1 MRRRHGRGF
10 HNKVVV
16 ITGGASGIGRA
27 LGHAFAQRGA
37 IIAVLDVN
45 GDGATEVASAIESAE
60 QVETLGVHCD
70 VTDELGCLSAIEAVL
85 ERFGGIDVLINNA
98 GITQRDAFANTSVQS
113 LRTVMEV
120 NFFGA
125 VTCTKHALDSLV
137 QRRGTIIVTSS
148 IAGLVPLLGRTSY
161 CASKH
166 ALHGLFGTLRAE
178 LRDLGVHVLI
188 VCPSFVRTN
197 LQTRALSGNGEVT
210 RHPQSTVGTVE
221 TPERVAEAICDA
233 AARRKSLLVMSP
245 VGKLSRWL
253 NAILPDLYERLMARQ
268 IQRELER

>member
-1 MRRRHGRGF
+1 MIRRPPNSF
-10 HNKVVV
+10 KNKVVV

-27 LGHAFAQRGA
+27 LGCAFARRGA
-37 IIAVLDVN
+37 RIALLDLD
-45 GDGATEVASAIESAE
+45 GDGAAEVASSIKDAD
-60 QVETLGVHCD
+60 QVETIGLACD
-70 VTDELGCLSAIEAVL
+70 VTNEVACQLAIEAVL
-85 ERFGGIDVLINNA
+85 ERFGGIDVLVNNA
-98 GITQRDAFANTSVQS
+98 GITQRDAFTNTSLQA

-137 QRRGTIIVTSS
+137 KRRGTIIVTSS
-148 IAGLVPLLGRTSY
+148 IAGLAPLLGRASY

-178 LRDLGVHVLI
+178 LRDQGVHVLI

-197 LQTRALSGNGEVT
+197 LQTRALDGDGDVT
-210 RHPQSTVGTVE
+210 RHPQSTVGTIE
-221 TPERVAEAICDA
+221 TPERVAEKICEA
-233 AARRKSLLVMSP
+233 ASRRQSLLVMSP

-253 NAILPDLYERLMARQ
+253 NALVPDVYERLMTRQ
-268 IQRELER
+268 VKRELER